1 MFFKN
6 FCRANRRICVNAYM
20 AVADSPS
27 LRSPDITCS
36 RRQALLGAGAFL
48 GLAACGQPHLEAG
61 TGILRVIGPWDL
73 GGFDP
78 VKSGAMFSRLQ
89 IAETLIE
96 SDNAGTPL
104 PGLATGW
111 TTSPDGLVWSFRLR
125 PGVLFHD
132 GSTLNAA
139 HTAWALR
146 RAMQPPATL
155 SLAPVAEITS
165 QGDNIVI
172 IRLTQPF
179 APLLHL
185 LSHTSTQIWAA
196 AAFGPNGDVRDVIA
210 SGPYRLT
217 RFEPPLRMDT
227 QLFAGHRGGP
237 RSVKGSAY
245 MTVSRMETRTL
256 IAEGRQAD
264 LVYSIDAP
272 SARHVLSDS
281 RNRIV
286 AAQMPRTLIL
296 KVNSGNPK
304 LADLRVRRA
313 ISLAI
318 DRQGIASGILL
329 DPSLAASQLFPPML
343 QGWHNPDLAPL
354 GRDVQQAGDLLT
366 QAGWVPGTDGVR
378 RRDGQPLHITLK
390 TYSDRAE
397 LPVLAAALQEQLRLV
412 GIAVEVQINNSSDI
426 PLSHRDKTLE
436 LALVARNY
444 ANFVDPTISVI
455 QDFGLGGGDFGA
467 TGWVNPPVERAIDD
481 LLIHGDPD
489 GSRRRDI
496 TQRLQDE
503 LPVIPISWYMERVA
517 LSDRVA
523 GGVSFDPYE
532 RTLRIADV
540 RMAGDR
546 T

>member
-1 MFFKN
+1 MPF
-6 FCRANRRICVNAYM
+6 
-20 AVADSPS
+20 ADSLS
-27 LRSPDITCS
+27 SRSPQIPCS
-36 RRQALLGAGAFL
+36 RRQALFGAGAFL
-48 GLAACGQPHLEAG
+48 GLAACGQPHLDAG
-61 TGILRVIGPWDL
+61 EGILRVIGPWDL

-78 VKSGAMFSRLQ
+78 TKSGAMFSRLQ

-111 TTSPDGLVWSFRLR
+111 TTSPDGLVWTFRLR
-125 PGVLFHD
+125 PAVLFHD

-146 RAMQPPATL
+146 RAMEPPATL
-155 SLAPVAEITS
+155 SLAPVADITS
-165 QGDNIVI
+165 QGDDMVI
-172 IRLTQPF
+172 IRLTKPF

-185 LSHTSTQIWAA
+185 LSHTSTQIWAP
-196 AAFGPNGDVRDVIA
+196 AAFGPNGDVRNVIA

-227 QLFAGHRGGP
+227 AFFAGHRGGP

-264 LVYSIDAP
+264 LIYSIDAP
-272 SARHVLSDS
+272 SARHILADS
-281 RNRIV
+281 RNQII

-329 DPSLAASQLFPPML
+329 DPSLAAGQLFPPML
-343 QGWHNPDLAPL
+343 QGWHDPDLPPL
-354 GRDVQQAGDLLT
+354 GRNVEQAGDLLS
-366 QAGWVPGTDGVR
+366 QAGWLREGDGIR
-378 RRDGQPLHITLK
+378 RRDDQSLHITLK

-426 PLSHRDKTLE
+426 PLSHRDKTVE

-455 QDFGLGGGDFGA
+455 QDFGRGGGDFGA
-467 TGWVNPPVERAIDD
+467 TGWVNRPVEQAIDD
-481 LLIHGDPD
+481 LLTHGDPD
-489 GSRRRDI
+489 GRRRRGI
-496 TQRLQDE
+496 AQVLQAE

-540 RMAGDR
+540 RLAGGR
-546 T
+546 S